1 MKTQNFLT
9 MPIGIIL
16 MAIAIIMIKFL
27 PGNNIFDFIEGLLIG
42 LSIALSISYMYTNSK
57 KSKKEL

>member
-1 MKTQNFLT
+1 MKKQNLLA

-27 PGNNIFDFIEGLLIG
+27 PSNNIYDFIEGVLIG
-42 LSIALSISYMYTNSK
+42 LSIVLNLFYMYFISK
-57 KSKKEL
+57 KSKKE

>member
-1 MKTQNFLT
+1 MKKQNLLA

-27 PGNNIFDFIEGLLIG
+27 LSNNIYDFIEGVLIG
-42 LSIALSISYMYTNSK
+42 LSIVLNLFYMYFISK
-57 KSKKEL
+57 KSKKE